1 MQQVRPSGKV
11 SSMKLA
17 LITDI
22 HGNREALEAV
32 LAHAAQAGC
41 DRYAFLGDYVG
52 YGTDSAWVVE
62 QVQAHVARGA
72 IAVRGNHDEGV
83 SQGPSPTMT
92 PLAREVVEWTRR
104 RLPAEQ
110 LAFLARLPLVH
121 EEGALLFAHANAFA
135 PAQWEY
141 ITDCDQAARS
151 LKATPASVTFCG
163 HVHEPCLYQKKLR
176 GRCTDSLPFP
186 GHGVTLEASQHWLVL
201 PGSTGQ
207 PRDGNPAA
215 CYATFFQP
223 TSGDPVLTFYR
234 VPYDHALAARKILAA
249 GLPEVLALR
258 LLNGT

>member
-1 MQQVRPSGKV
+1 
-11 SSMKLA
+11 MKLA

-32 LAHAAQAGC
+32 LAHAASTGC

-62 QVQAHVARGA
+62 QVQSHVARGG

-83 SQGPSPTMT
+83 SQGPSATMT
-92 PLAREVVEWTRR
+92 PLALEVVEWTRK

-110 LAFLARLPLVH
+110 LTFLRQLPLVVA
-121 EEGALLFAHANAFA
+121 EDALLFAHANAFA
-135 PAQWEY
+135 PGHWEY

-176 GRCTDSLPFP
+176 GRCTDSLPFA
-186 GHGVTLEASQHWLVL
+186 GHGVTLDASNHWLVL

-207 PRDGNPAA
+207 PRDGNTAA
-215 CYATFFQP
+215 CYATFLQA
-223 TSGDPVLTFYR
+223 TVGDPVLTFYR
-234 VPYDHALAARKILAA
+234 VPYDHQLAARKILEA